1 MRKTY
6 ENVEL
11 IRESRGITQ
20 TKMAQDSGVSVQRM
34 HRMLTGQSEL
44 PADVLRSVSRTLVIN
59 DMNIFFDDKLTDSVI
74 HTP

>member
-59 DMNIFFDDKLTDSVI
+59 DMNIFFD
-74 HTP
+74 